1 MATKHFKKKYTT
13 HAKIR
18 AEQRGVDI
26 TKAKSAK
33 RYGINHK
40 DVLLALGFGS
50 PLEDYIFKR
59 TAKRDKKVKIY
70 KHNVFVFFRTSD
82 RCITC
87 YPLPEELEEEYE
99 KVRHM
104 EDDKKKQFEK
114 RKRD

>member
-1 MATKHFKKKYTT
+1 MATKHFKKKYTS

-26 TKAKSAK
+26 SKAKSAK
-33 RYGINHK
+33 KYGINHK

-50 PLEDYIFKR
+50 PLEGYMFKR
-59 TAKRDKKVKIY
+59 TAKRDKKVRIY
-70 KHNVFVFFRTSD
+70 QHNVFVFFRTSD

-99 KVRHM
+99 KVRHI
-104 EDDKKKQFEK
+104 ENERKEQFKK